1 MPAARVL
8 KKMSNGPIQEASV
21 ALPTNFRPPQLAVIV
36 PSYNERGNIELLY
49 EKVALA
55 LGDTAWEMIVV
66 DDNSPDGTAD
76 VVNELSRVYANIRCV
91 RRFGRRGLASACIE
105 GMAVT
110 AAPYV
115 AVIDADH
122 QHDETIL
129 PQMLAEALSGADLVV
144 GSRFAEGG
152 SAGDG
157 LSEARLSGSNLANRL
172 AGMIAGQ
179 AVSDPMSGFFLIR
192 REAALE
198 AAPKLA
204 SDGFKIL
211 IDLIVTSARM
221 GKPLKIAE
229 VPYTFRPRHAGESKM
244 NPLIVI
250 QYLGLWVSKMTGGA
264 LPPSFLLFGLVGGT
278 GVVVHLATLW
288 FFTSVLIQGEVVS
301 QTTEFLI
308 SQIAATMI
316 AMAWNFVLN
325 NNLTYADRKL
335 KGRRLITGFLSFCA
349 ICALGGI
356 ANISVANAIYQW
368 DHQTFVAGLSGAIMS
383 SVFNYAVTR
392 AFTWK

>member
-1 MPAARVL
+1 
-8 KKMSNGPIQEASV
+8 MSIGSTT
-21 ALPTNFRPPQLAVIV
+21 LPLVEQNVTFHPPQLAVIV
-36 PSYNERGNIELLY
+36 PSYNERENIELLY
-49 EKVALA
+49 EKVAIA
-55 LGDTAWEMIVV
+55 LGDVAWEMIVV
-66 DDNSPDGTAD
+66 DDNSPDGTAE
-76 VVNELSRVYANIRCV
+76 VVNELSRVYANVRCL
-91 RRFGRRGLASACIE
+91 RRFGRRGLASACVE

-110 AAPYV
+110 SAPYV
-115 AVIDADH
+115 AVIDADL
-122 QHDETIL
+122 QHDEAIL
-129 PQMLAEALSGADLVV
+129 PEMLRKALDGADLVV

-157 LSEARLSGSNLANRL
+157 LSSTRLSGSNLANKL

-192 REAALE
+192 REAALK

-221 GKPLKIAE
+221 GAPLKVAE

-244 NPLIVI
+244 SPLVVI
-250 QYLGLWVSKMTGGA
+250 QYLGLWFSKLTNGA

-278 GVVVHLATLW
+278 GVVVHLATLAA
-288 FFTSVLIQGEVVS
+288 FTAVGQGFVV
-301 QTTEFLI
+301 
-308 SQIAATMI
+308 SQIAATLI

-335 KGRRLITGFLSFCA
+335 RGTRLITGFLSFCA

-368 DHQTFVAGLSGAIMS
+368 DHQTFIAGLSGAVMS

>member
-1 MPAARVL
+1 MSVGPA
-8 KKMSNGPIQEASV
+8 IDT
-21 ALPTNFRPPQLAVIV
+21 PTVQTTTFSPAQLAVIV

-49 EKVALA
+49 EKLAIA

-76 VVNELSRVYANIRCV
+76 VVNELSRVYANVRCL

-110 AAPYV
+110 SAPYV
-115 AVIDADH
+115 AVIDADL
-122 QHDETIL
+122 QHDEAIL
-129 PQMLAEALSGADLVV
+129 PKMLEEALNGADLVI
-144 GSRFAEGG
+144 GSRFIGGG

-157 LSEARLSGSNLANRL
+157 LSKTRLSGSQLATKL
-172 AGMIAGQ
+172 AVMIAGQ
-179 AVSDPMSGFFLIR
+179 DVSDPMSGFFLMR
-192 REAALE
+192 RDAALK

-221 GKPLKIAE
+221 GSPLRIAE
-229 VPYTFRPRHAGESKM
+229 VPYVFRPRHAGESKM

-250 QYLGLWVSKMTGGA
+250 QYLGLWFSKLTGGV

-278 GVVVHLATLW
+278 GVVVHLASLW
-288 FFTSVLIQGEVVS
+288 LFTSAIGANFVV
-301 QTTEFLI
+301 
-308 SQIAATMI
+308 SQIAATLI
-316 AMAWNFVLN
+316 AMTWNFFLN

-335 KGRRLITGFLSFCA
+335 HGMKLITGLIGFCG

-356 ANISVANAIYQW
+356 ANISVANAIYQAN
-368 DHQTFVAGLSGAIMS
+368 HQTFIAGLSGAIMS

>member
-1 MPAARVL
+1 LRFCAIRSGPSDKSPFVSAVSV
-8 KKMSNGPIQEASV
+8 SNVSSTGHV
-21 ALPTNFRPPQLAVIV
+21 PPHLAVIV
-36 PSYNERGNIELLY
+36 PSYNERDNIELLY

-55 LGDTAWEMIVV
+55 LGSTPWEMIVV
-66 DDNSPDGTAD
+66 DDNSPDCTAE
-76 VVNELSRVYANIRCV
+76 VVHELSLVYANIRCL
-91 RRFGRRGLASACIE
+91 RRFGRRGLASACVE

-115 AVIDADH
+115 AVIDADL
-122 QHDETIL
+122 QHDEAIL
-129 PQMLAEALSGADLVV
+129 PEMLRKAMDGLDLVV
-144 GSRFAEGG
+144 GSRFIEGG

-157 LSEARLSGSNLANRL
+157 LSDTRLSGSQFATKM

-192 REAALE
+192 REAALA

-211 IDLIVTSARM
+211 IDLIVTSQRM
-221 GKPLKIAE
+221 GKPLSIAE
-229 VPYTFRPRHAGESKM
+229 VPYIFRPRHAGTSKM

-250 QYLGLWVSKMTGGA
+250 QYLGLWVSKLTNGV

-278 GVVVHLATLW
+278 GVVVHLAVLALFSSTLG
-288 FFTSVLIQGEVVS
+288 QGFLLS
-301 QTTEFLI
+301 QV
-308 SQIAATMI
+308 AATLI
-316 AMAWNFVLN
+316 AMTWNFVLN

-335 KGRRLITGFLSFCA
+335 RGFGLVKGLLSFFA

-356 ANISVANAIYQW
+356 ANISVANAIYQF
-368 DHQTFVAGLSGAIMS
+368 DHHTLIAGLSGAIMS

>member
-1 MPAARVL
+1 
-8 KKMSNGPIQEASV
+8 MSNGPIQEASV

>member
-1 MPAARVL
+1 
-8 KKMSNGPIQEASV
+8 MSNGPIQEASV
-21 ALPTNFRPPQLAVIV
+21 ARHTNFRPPQLAVIV

-55 LGDTAWEMIVV
+55 LGDTPWEMIVV

-129 PQMLAEALSGADLVV
+129 PKMLAEALNGADLVV

-157 LSEARLSGSNLANRL
+157 LSATRLSGSNLANRL

-179 AVSDPMSGFFLIR
+179 AVSDPMSGFFLMR

-250 QYLGLWVSKMTGGA
+250 QYLGLWVSKMTAGA

-278 GVVVHLATLW
+278 GVVVHLAALAL
-288 FFTSVLIQGEVVS
+288 FTSIFGQGFVV
-301 QTTEFLI
+301 
-308 SQIAATMI
+308 SQIAATLI

-335 KGRRLITGFLSFCA
+335 KGTRLVTGFLSFCA

>member
-1 MPAARVL
+1 
-8 KKMSNGPIQEASV
+8 MSNAPLQDVYLETSSA
-21 ALPTNFRPPQLAVIV
+21 FRPPQLAVIV
-36 PSYNERGNIELLY
+36 PSYNERDNVELLY
-49 EKVALA
+49 EKVAVA
-55 LGDTAWEMIVV
+55 LGDTPWEMIVV
-66 DDNSPDGTAD
+66 DDDSPDGTAD
-76 VVNELSRVYANIRCV
+76 VVNELSRVYPNIRCL
-91 RRFGRRGLASACIE
+91 RRFGRRGLASACVE

-110 AAPYV
+110 GAPYV
-115 AVIDADH
+115 AVIDADL
-122 QHDETIL
+122 QHDEAIL
-129 PQMLAEALSGADLVV
+129 PDMLSRAVAGADLVV
-144 GSRFAEGG
+144 GSRFLEGG

-157 LSEARLSGSNLANRL
+157 LSKTRLSGSNLANRL

-192 REAALE
+192 RDVALK
-198 AAPKLA
+198 AAPRLA

-221 GKPLKIAE
+221 GSPLKIAE

-278 GVVVHLATLW
+278 GVVVHLASLW
-288 FFTSVLIQGEVVS
+288 LFTAVLAQSFVV
-301 QTTEFLI
+301 
-308 SQIAATMI
+308 SQIAATLI
-316 AMAWNFVLN
+316 AMTWNFVLN

-335 KGRRLITGFLSFCA
+335 KGTRMVTGMLSFFA

-368 DHQTFVAGLSGAIMS
+368 DHQTFVAGLAGAIMS

>member
-1 MPAARVL
+1 MTVGPA
-8 KKMSNGPIQEASV
+8 IDT
-21 ALPTNFRPPQLAVIV
+21 PTVQTTSFSPAQLAVIV

-49 EKVALA
+49 EKLAIA

-76 VVNELSRVYANIRCV
+76 VVNELSRVYANVRCL

-110 AAPYV
+110 SAPYV
-115 AVIDADH
+115 AVIDADL
-122 QHDETIL
+122 QHDEAIL
-129 PQMLAEALSGADLVV
+129 PKMLEEALNGADLVI
-144 GSRFAEGG
+144 GSRFIGGG

-157 LSEARLSGSNLANRL
+157 LSKTRLSGSQLATKL
-172 AGMIAGQ
+172 AVMIAGQ
-179 AVSDPMSGFFLIR
+179 DVSDPMSGFFLMR
-192 REAALE
+192 RDAALK

-221 GKPLKIAE
+221 GSPLKIAE
-229 VPYTFRPRHAGESKM
+229 VPYVFRPRHAGESKM

-250 QYLGLWVSKMTGGA
+250 QYLGLWFSKLTGGV

-278 GVVVHLATLW
+278 GVVVHLASLW
-288 FFTSVLIQGEVVS
+288 LFSSGIGANFVV
-301 QTTEFLI
+301 
-308 SQIAATMI
+308 SQIAATLI
-316 AMAWNFVLN
+316 AMTWNFFLN

-335 KGRRLITGFLSFCA
+335 HGMKLVTGLIGFCG

-356 ANISVANAIYQW
+356 ANISVANAIYQAN
-368 DHQTFVAGLSGAIMS
+368 HQTFIAGLSGAIMS

>member
-1 MPAARVL
+1 
-8 KKMSNGPIQEASV
+8 MSNGPIQEASV
-21 ALPTNFRPPQLAVIV
+21 ALHTNFRPPQLAVIV

-55 LGDTAWEMIVV
+55 LGDTPWEMIVV

-91 RRFGRRGLASACIE
+91 RRFGRRGLASACVE

-129 PQMLAEALSGADLVV
+129 PKMLAEALNGADLVV
-144 GSRFAEGG
+144 GSRFAAGG
-152 SAGDG
+152 SAGEG
-157 LSEARLSGSNLANRL
+157 LSATRLSGSNLANRL

-179 AVSDPMSGFFLIR
+179 AVSDPMSGFFLMR

-250 QYLGLWVSKMTGGA
+250 QYLGLWVSKMTAGA

-278 GVVVHLATLW
+278 GVVVHLATLAL
-288 FFTSVLIQGEVVS
+288 FTSIFGQGFVV
-301 QTTEFLI
+301 
-308 SQIAATMI
+308 SQIAATLI
-316 AMAWNFVLN
+316 AMGWNFVLN

-335 KGRRLITGFLSFCA
+335 KGTRLVTGFLSFCA

>member
-1 MPAARVL
+1 MSVGPAIETSAV
-8 KKMSNGPIQEASV
+8 QTASFSP
-21 ALPTNFRPPQLAVIV
+21 AQLAVIV

-49 EKVALA
+49 EKLAMA

-76 VVNELSRVYANIRCV
+76 VVNELSRVYANVRCL

-110 AAPYV
+110 SAPYV
-115 AVIDADH
+115 AVIDADL
-122 QHDETIL
+122 QHDEAIL
-129 PQMLAEALSGADLVV
+129 PKMLEEALNGADLVI
-144 GSRFAEGG
+144 GSRFIGGG

-157 LSEARLSGSNLANRL
+157 LSKTRLSGSQLATKL
-172 AGMIAGQ
+172 AVMIAGQ
-179 AVSDPMSGFFLIR
+179 DVSDPMSGFFLMR
-192 REAALE
+192 RDAALK

-221 GKPLKIAE
+221 GSPLKIAE
-229 VPYTFRPRHAGESKM
+229 VPYVFRPRHAGESKM

-250 QYLGLWVSKMTGGA
+250 QYLGLWFSKLTGGV

-278 GVVVHLATLW
+278 GVVVHLASLW
-288 FFTSVLIQGEVVS
+288 LFTSAIGANFVV
-301 QTTEFLI
+301 
-308 SQIAATMI
+308 SQIAATLI
-316 AMAWNFVLN
+316 AMTWNFFLN

-335 KGRRLITGFLSFCA
+335 HGFKLITGLIGFCG

-356 ANISVANAIYQW
+356 ANISVANAIYQAN
-368 DHQTFVAGLSGAIMS
+368 HQTFIAGLSGAIMS

>member
-1 MPAARVL
+1 
-8 KKMSNGPIQEASV
+8 MSNGPIQEARV
-21 ALPTNFRPPQLAVIV
+21 ALHTNFRPAQLAVIV

-55 LGDTAWEMIVV
+55 LGDTPWEMIVV

-91 RRFGRRGLASACIE
+91 RRFGRRGLASACVE

-129 PQMLAEALSGADLVV
+129 PKMLAEALNGADLVV

-152 SAGDG
+152 SAGEG

-308 SQIAATMI
+308 SQIAATLI
-316 AMAWNFVLN
+316 AMTWNFVLN

-335 KGRRLITGFLSFCA
+335 RGTRLITGFLSFCA

>member
-1 MPAARVL
+1 MVENTHSVSEALAAPEVL
-8 KKMSNGPIQEASV
+8 
-21 ALPTNFRPPQLAVIV
+21 FHPPQLAVIV
-36 PSYNERGNIELLY
+36 PSYNERDNIELLY
-49 EKVALA
+49 EKVAVA
-55 LGDTAWEMIVV
+55 LGDTVWEMIVV
-66 DDNSPDGTAD
+66 DDNSPDGTAE
-76 VVNELSRVYANIRCV
+76 VVHELSRVYANIRCLQ
-91 RRFGRRGLASACIE
+91 RFGRRGLASACVE

-110 AAPYV
+110 SAPYV
-115 AVIDADH
+115 AVIDADL
-122 QHDETIL
+122 QHDEAIL
-129 PQMLAEALSGADLVV
+129 PVMLRKALDGADLVV
-144 GSRFAEGG
+144 GSRFIEGG
-152 SAGDG
+152 SAGQG
-157 LSEARLSGSNLANRL
+157 LSETRLSGSQFATKM

-192 REAALE
+192 RDAALA

-211 IDLIVTSARM
+211 IDLIVTSQRM
-221 GKPLKIAE
+221 GKPLTIAE
-229 VPYTFRPRHAGESKM
+229 VPYTFRPRHAGTSKM

-250 QYLGLWVSKMTGGA
+250 QYLGLWVSKLTNGV

-278 GVVVHLATLW
+278 GVVVHLATLAL
-288 FFTSVLIQGEVVS
+288 FTSVFGQG
-301 QTTEFLI
+301 FIL
-308 SQIAATMI
+308 SQIAATLI

-335 KGRRLITGFLSFCA
+335 RGIRLITGFLSFCA

-356 ANISVANAIYQW
+356 ANISVANAIYQF
-368 DHQTFVAGLSGAIMS
+368 DHHTLVAGLSGAIMS

>member
-1 MPAARVL
+1 MSVGPA
-8 KKMSNGPIQEASV
+8 IDT
-21 ALPTNFRPPQLAVIV
+21 PTVQTTTFSPAQLAVIV

-49 EKVALA
+49 EKLAIA

-76 VVNELSRVYANIRCV
+76 VVNELSRVYANVRCL

-110 AAPYV
+110 SAPYV
-115 AVIDADH
+115 AVIDADL
-122 QHDETIL
+122 QHDEAIL
-129 PQMLAEALSGADLVV
+129 PKMLEEALNGADLVI
-144 GSRFAEGG
+144 GSRFVGGG

-157 LSEARLSGSNLANRL
+157 LSKTRLSGSQLATKL
-172 AGMIAGQ
+172 AVMIAGQ
-179 AVSDPMSGFFLIR
+179 DVSDPMSGFFLMR
-192 REAALE
+192 RDAALK

-221 GKPLKIAE
+221 GNPLKIAE
-229 VPYTFRPRHAGESKM
+229 VPYVFRPRHAGESKM

-250 QYLGLWVSKMTGGA
+250 QYLGLWFSKLTGGV

-278 GVVVHLATLW
+278 GVVVHLASLW
-288 FFTSVLIQGEVVS
+288 LFTSAIGANFVV
-301 QTTEFLI
+301 
-308 SQIAATMI
+308 SQIAATLI
-316 AMAWNFVLN
+316 AMTWNFFLN

-335 KGRRLITGFLSFCA
+335 HGMKLITGLIGFCG

-356 ANISVANAIYQW
+356 ANISVANAIYQAN
-368 DHQTFVAGLSGAIMS
+368 HQTFIAGLSGAIMS

>member
-1 MPAARVL
+1 MSVGPA
-8 KKMSNGPIQEASV
+8 IDT
-21 ALPTNFRPPQLAVIV
+21 PTVQTTSFSPAQLAVIV

-49 EKVALA
+49 EKLAIA

-76 VVNELSRVYANIRCV
+76 VVNELSRVYANVRCL

-110 AAPYV
+110 SAPYV
-115 AVIDADH
+115 AVIDADL
-122 QHDETIL
+122 QHDEAIL
-129 PQMLAEALSGADLVV
+129 PKMLEEALNGADLVI
-144 GSRFAEGG
+144 GSRFIGGG
-152 SAGDG
+152 SVGDG
-157 LSEARLSGSNLANRL
+157 LSKTRLSGSQLATKL
-172 AGMIAGQ
+172 AVMIAGQ
-179 AVSDPMSGFFLIR
+179 DGSDPMSGFFLMR
-192 REAALE
+192 RDAALK

-221 GKPLKIAE
+221 GNPLKIAE
-229 VPYTFRPRHAGESKM
+229 VPYVFRPRHAGESKM

-250 QYLGLWVSKMTGGA
+250 QYLGLWFSKLTGGV

-278 GVVVHLATLW
+278 GVVVHLASLW
-288 FFTSVLIQGEVVS
+288 LFTSAIGANFVV
-301 QTTEFLI
+301 
-308 SQIAATMI
+308 SQIAATLI
-316 AMAWNFVLN
+316 AMTWNFFLN

-335 KGRRLITGFLSFCA
+335 HGMKLITGLIGFCG

-356 ANISVANAIYQW
+356 ANISVANAIYQAN
-368 DHQTFVAGLSGAIMS
+368 HQTFIAGLSGAIMS

>member
-1 MPAARVL
+1 
-8 KKMSNGPIQEASV
+8 MSITPTTGVVVEQESS
-21 ALPTNFRPPQLAVIV
+21 FRPPQLAVIV
-36 PSYNERGNIELLY
+36 PSYNERDNIELLY

-55 LGDTAWEMIVV
+55 LGPTPWEMIVV

-76 VVNELSRVYANIRCV
+76 LVNELSRVYANIRCL
-91 RRFGRRGLASACIE
+91 RRFGRRGLASACVE

-115 AVIDADH
+115 AVIDGDL

-129 PQMLAEALSGADLVV
+129 PVMLEKAIAGADLVV
-144 GSRFAEGG
+144 GSRFADGG

-157 LSEARLSGSNLANRL
+157 LSQTRLSGSNFANRL

-179 AVSDPMSGFFLIR
+179 AVSDPMSGFFLMR
-192 REAALE
+192 REAALR

-221 GKPLKIAE
+221 GAPLRIAE
-229 VPYTFRPRHAGESKM
+229 VGYTFRQRHAGESKM
-244 NPLIVI
+244 SPLVVI
-250 QYLGLWVSKMTGGA
+250 QYLGLWFSKMTGGA

-278 GVVVHLATLW
+278 GVVVHLLALGA
-288 FFTSVLIQGEVVS
+288 FTAMGQGFV
-301 QTTEFLI
+301 F
-308 SQIAATMI
+308 SQIAATLI
-316 AMAWNFVLN
+316 AMAWNFILN

-335 KGRRLITGFLSFCA
+335 RGRRLITGFLSFCA

-368 DHQTFVAGLSGAIMS
+368 DHQTFVAGLSGAVMS

>member
-1 MPAARVL
+1 MDCRAMGSPQ
-8 KKMSNGPIQEASV
+8 MSTGPTTTPVVVSN
-21 ALPTNFRPPQLAVIV
+21 TSFRPPQLAVIV

-49 EKVALA
+49 EKVAIA

-76 VVNELSRVYANIRCV
+76 LVNELSRIYANIRCL
-91 RRFGRRGLASACIE
+91 RRFGRRGLASACVE

-115 AVIDADH
+115 AVIDADL
-122 QHDETIL
+122 QHDEAIL
-129 PQMLAEALSGADLVV
+129 PRMLEKALAGADLVV

-152 SAGDG
+152 SAGEG
-157 LSEARLSGSNLANRL
+157 LSQKRLSGSNLANRL

-179 AVSDPMSGFFLIR
+179 AVSDPMSGFFLVR
-192 REAALE
+192 RAAALE

-221 GKPLKIAE
+221 GAPLKIHE
-229 VPYTFRPRHAGESKM
+229 VGYTFRPRHAGESKM

-250 QYLGLWVSKMTGGA
+250 QYLGLWFSKLTGGV

-278 GVVVHLATLW
+278 GVVVHLAALW
-288 FFTSVLIQGEVVS
+288 GFTALGLTFIVS
-301 QTTEFLI
+301 QI
-308 SQIAATMI
+308 GATLI
-316 AMAWNFVLN
+316 AMTWNFLLN

-335 KGRRLITGFLSFCA
+335 RGTRLITGFLSFCG

-368 DHQTFVAGLSGAIMS
+368 DHQ
-383 SVFNYAVTR
+383 
-392 AFTWK
+392 

>member
-1 MPAARVL
+1 MSVGPA
-8 KKMSNGPIQEASV
+8 IDT
-21 ALPTNFRPPQLAVIV
+21 PTVQTTTFSPAQLAVIV

-49 EKVALA
+49 EKLAIA

-76 VVNELSRVYANIRCV
+76 VVNELSRVYANVRCL

-110 AAPYV
+110 SAPYV
-115 AVIDADH
+115 AVIDADL
-122 QHDETIL
+122 QHDEAIL
-129 PQMLAEALSGADLVV
+129 PKMLEEALNGADLVI
-144 GSRFAEGG
+144 GSRFIGGG

-157 LSEARLSGSNLANRL
+157 LSKTRLSGSQLATKL
-172 AGMIAGQ
+172 AVMIAGQ
-179 AVSDPMSGFFLIR
+179 DVSDPMSGFFLMR
-192 REAALE
+192 RDAALK

-221 GKPLKIAE
+221 GSPLKIAE
-229 VPYTFRPRHAGESKM
+229 VPYVFRPRHAGESKM

-250 QYLGLWVSKMTGGA
+250 QYLGLWFSKLTGGV

-278 GVVVHLATLW
+278 GVVVHLASLW
-288 FFTSVLIQGEVVS
+288 LFTSAIGANFVV
-301 QTTEFLI
+301 
-308 SQIAATMI
+308 SQIAATLI
-316 AMAWNFVLN
+316 AMTWNFFLN

-335 KGRRLITGFLSFCA
+335 HGMKLITGLIGFCG

-356 ANISVANAIYQW
+356 ANISVANAIYQAN
-368 DHQTFVAGLSGAIMS
+368 HQTFIAGLSGAIMS

>member
-1 MPAARVL
+1 MSVGPAIETSAAQI
-8 KKMSNGPIQEASV
+8 SSFSPA
-21 ALPTNFRPPQLAVIV
+21 QLAVIV

-49 EKVALA
+49 EKLAIA

-76 VVNELSRVYANIRCV
+76 VVNELSRVYANVRCL

-110 AAPYV
+110 SAPYV
-115 AVIDADH
+115 AVIDADL
-122 QHDETIL
+122 QHDEAIL
-129 PQMLAEALSGADLVV
+129 PKMLEEALNGADLVI
-144 GSRFAEGG
+144 GSRFIGGG

-157 LSEARLSGSNLANRL
+157 LSKTRLSGSQLATKL
-172 AGMIAGQ
+172 AVMIAGQ
-179 AVSDPMSGFFLIR
+179 DVSDPMSGFFLMR
-192 REAALE
+192 RDAALK

-221 GKPLKIAE
+221 GSPLKIAE
-229 VPYTFRPRHAGESKM
+229 VPYVFRPRHAGESKM

-250 QYLGLWVSKMTGGA
+250 QYLGLWFSKLTGGV

-278 GVVVHLATLW
+278 GVVVHLASLW
-288 FFTSVLIQGEVVS
+288 LFTSAIGANFVVS
-301 QTTEFLI
+301 QV
-308 SQIAATMI
+308 AATLI
-316 AMAWNFVLN
+316 AMTWNFFLN

-335 KGRRLITGFLSFCA
+335 HGFKLITGLIGFCG

-356 ANISVANAIYQW
+356 ANISVANAIYQAN
-368 DHQTFVAGLSGAIMS
+368 HQTFIAGLSGAIMS

>member
-1 MPAARVL
+1 
-8 KKMSNGPIQEASV
+8 MSIGPSTSPLVEQQTSY
-21 ALPTNFRPPQLAVIV
+21 RPPQLAVIV
-36 PSYNERGNIELLY
+36 PSYNERDNIELLY
-49 EKVALA
+49 EKVAIA
-55 LGDTAWEMIVV
+55 LGDTPWEMIVV

-76 VVNELSRVYANIRCV
+76 VVNDLSRVYANVRCV
-91 RRFGRRGLASACIE
+91 RRFGRRGLASACVE

-110 AAPYV
+110 SAPYV
-115 AVIDADH
+115 AVIDADL
-122 QHDETIL
+122 QHDEAIL
-129 PQMLAEALSGADLVV
+129 PEMLRRALAGADLVV
-144 GSRFAEGG
+144 GSRFADGG
-152 SAGDG
+152 SAGEG
-157 LSEARLSGSNLANRL
+157 LSSARLSGSNFANKL

-179 AVSDPMSGFFLIR
+179 AVSDPMSGFFLVR
-192 REAALE
+192 REAALK

-221 GKPLKIAE
+221 GEPLKIAE
-229 VPYTFRPRHAGESKM
+229 VGYTFRPRHAGESKM

-250 QYLGLWVSKMTGGA
+250 QYLGLWFSKLTNGA

-278 GVVVHLATLW
+278 GVVVHLATLAAV
-288 FFTSVLIQGEVVS
+288 TGLLNNATAMSHEAI
-301 QTTEFLI
+301 FLAAQI
-308 SQIAATMI
+308 SATLV
-316 AMAWNFVLN
+316 AMTWNFVLN

-335 KGRRLITGFLSFCA
+335 RGTRLITGFISFCA

-368 DHQTFVAGLSGAIMS
+368 DHQTFIAGLSGAVMS

>member
-1 MPAARVL
+1 
-8 KKMSNGPIQEASV
+8 MSNGPIEEARVELQTS
-21 ALPTNFRPPQLAVIV
+21 FRPPQIAVIV
-36 PSYNERGNIELLY
+36 PSYNERDNIELLY

-55 LGDTAWEMIVV
+55 LGDTPWEMIVV

-129 PQMLAEALSGADLVV
+129 PKMLAEALNGADLVV

-157 LSEARLSGSNLANRL
+157 LSATRLSGSNLANRL

-221 GKPLKIAE
+221 GKPLRIAE

-288 FFTSVLIQGEVVS
+288 FFTTVLIQGEVVS
-301 QTTEFLI
+301 QTTEFLV
-308 SQIAATMI
+308 SQVAATLI

>member
-1 MPAARVL
+1 
-8 KKMSNGPIQEASV
+8 MSIGSTASRLV
-21 ALPTNFRPPQLAVIV
+21 EQQVVFHPPQLAVIV
-36 PSYNERGNIELLY
+36 PSYNERDNIELLY
-49 EKVALA
+49 EKVAIA
-55 LGDTAWEMIVV
+55 LGDTPWEMIVV
-66 DDNSPDGTAD
+66 DDDSPDGTAD
-76 VVNELSRVYANIRCV
+76 VVNELSRVYANVRCL
-91 RRFGRRGLASACIE
+91 RRFGRRGLASACVE

-110 AAPYV
+110 SAPYV
-115 AVIDADH
+115 AVIDADL
-122 QHDETIL
+122 QHDEAIL
-129 PQMLAEALSGADLVV
+129 PEMLRKALDGADLVV
-144 GSRFAEGG
+144 GSRFIGDG
-152 SAGDG
+152 SAGEG
-157 LSEARLSGSNLANRL
+157 LSDVRLSGSQFATKL

-179 AVSDPMSGFFLIR
+179 AVSDPMSGFFLVR
-192 REAALE
+192 REAALK

-221 GKPLKIAE
+221 GAPLKTAE

-250 QYLGLWVSKMTGGA
+250 QYLGLWFSKLTNGT

-278 GVVVHLATLW
+278 GVVVHLATLAA
-288 FFTSVLIQGEVVS
+288 FTSLGQNFVV
-301 QTTEFLI
+301 
-308 SQIAATMI
+308 SQIAATLI
-316 AMAWNFVLN
+316 AMTWNFFLN

-335 KGRRLITGFLSFCA
+335 RGSRLMSGLLSFFA

-356 ANISVANAIYQW
+356 ANISVANTIYSW
-368 DHQTFVAGLSGAIMS
+368 DHQTFIAGLSGAVMS

>member
-1 MPAARVL
+1 MSVGPAIETPAAHVT
-8 KKMSNGPIQEASV
+8 SFSPA
-21 ALPTNFRPPQLAVIV
+21 QLAVIV

-49 EKVALA
+49 EKLAIA
-55 LGDTAWEMIVV
+55 LGDKAWEMIVV

-76 VVNELSRVYANIRCV
+76 VVNELSRVYANVRCL

-110 AAPYV
+110 SAPYV
-115 AVIDADH
+115 AVIDADL

-129 PQMLAEALSGADLVV
+129 PKMLEEALNGADLVI
-144 GSRFAEGG
+144 GSRFIGGG

-157 LSEARLSGSNLANRL
+157 LSKTRLSGSQLATKL
-172 AGMIAGQ
+172 AVMIAGQ
-179 AVSDPMSGFFLIR
+179 DVSDPMSGFFLMR
-192 REAALE
+192 RDAALK

-221 GKPLKIAE
+221 GNPLKIAE
-229 VPYTFRPRHAGESKM
+229 VPYVFRPRHAGESKM

-250 QYLGLWVSKMTGGA
+250 QYLGLWFSKLTGGV

-278 GVVVHLATLW
+278 GVVVHLASLW
-288 FFTSVLIQGEVVS
+288 LFTSVVGANFVVS
-301 QTTEFLI
+301 QV
-308 SQIAATMI
+308 AATLI
-316 AMAWNFVLN
+316 AMTWNFFLN

-335 KGRRLITGFLSFCA
+335 HGFKLITGLIGFCG

-356 ANISVANAIYQW
+356 ANISVANAIYQAN
-368 DHQTFVAGLSGAIMS
+368 HQTFIAGLSGAIMS

>member
-1 MPAARVL
+1 
-8 KKMSNGPIQEASV
+8 MSNGPIQEASV
-21 ALPTNFRPPQLAVIV
+21 ALHTNFRPPQLAVIV

-55 LGDTAWEMIVV
+55 LGDTPWEMIVV

-91 RRFGRRGLASACIE
+91 RRFGRRGLASACVE

-129 PQMLAEALSGADLVV
+129 PKMLAEAQNGADLVV

-157 LSEARLSGSNLANRL
+157 LSATRLSGSNLANRL

-179 AVSDPMSGFFLIR
+179 AVSDPMSGFFLMR

-250 QYLGLWVSKMTGGA
+250 QYLGLWVSKMTAGA

-278 GVVVHLATLW
+278 GVVVHLAALAL
-288 FFTSVLIQGEVVS
+288 FTSIFGQGFVV
-301 QTTEFLI
+301 
-308 SQIAATMI
+308 SQIAATLI

-335 KGRRLITGFLSFCA
+335 KGTRLITGFLSFCA

>member
-1 MPAARVL
+1 
-8 KKMSNGPIQEASV
+8 MSIGSTASRLV
-21 ALPTNFRPPQLAVIV
+21 EQQVVFHPPQLAVIV
-36 PSYNERGNIELLY
+36 PSYNERDNIELLY
-49 EKVALA
+49 EKVAIA
-55 LGDTAWEMIVV
+55 LGDTPWEMIVV
-66 DDNSPDGTAD
+66 DDDSPDGTAD
-76 VVNELSRVYANIRCV
+76 VVNELSRVYANVRCL
-91 RRFGRRGLASACIE
+91 RRFGRRGLASACVE

-110 AAPYV
+110 SAPYV
-115 AVIDADH
+115 AVIDADL
-122 QHDETIL
+122 QHDEAIL
-129 PQMLAEALSGADLVV
+129 PEMLRKALDGADLVV
-144 GSRFAEGG
+144 GSRFIGDG
-152 SAGDG
+152 SAGEG
-157 LSEARLSGSNLANRL
+157 LSDVRLSGSQFATKL

-179 AVSDPMSGFFLIR
+179 AVSDPMSGFFLVR
-192 REAALE
+192 REAALK

-221 GKPLKIAE
+221 GAPLKTAE

-250 QYLGLWVSKMTGGA
+250 QYLGLWFSKLTNGT

-278 GVVVHLATLW
+278 GVVVHLATLAA
-288 FFTSVLIQGEVVS
+288 FTSLGQNFMV
-301 QTTEFLI
+301 
-308 SQIAATMI
+308 SQIAATLI
-316 AMAWNFVLN
+316 AMTWNFFLN

-335 KGRRLITGFLSFCA
+335 RGSRLVSGLLSFFA

-356 ANISVANAIYQW
+356 ANISVANAIYSW
-368 DHQTFVAGLSGAIMS
+368 DHQTFIAGLSGAVMS

>member
-1 MPAARVL
+1 
-8 KKMSNGPIQEASV
+8 MSNGPIQEASV
-21 ALPTNFRPPQLAVIV
+21 ALHTNFRPPQLAVIV

-55 LGDTAWEMIVV
+55 LGDTPWEMIVV

-91 RRFGRRGLASACIE
+91 RRFGRRGLASACVE

-129 PQMLAEALSGADLVV
+129 PKMLAEAQNGADLVV

-157 LSEARLSGSNLANRL
+157 LSATRLSGSNLANRL

-179 AVSDPMSGFFLIR
+179 AVSDPMSGFFLMR

-250 QYLGLWVSKMTGGA
+250 QYLGLWVSKMTAGA

-278 GVVVHLATLW
+278 GVVVHLAALAL
-288 FFTSVLIQGEVVS
+288 FTSIFGQDFVV
-301 QTTEFLI
+301 
-308 SQIAATMI
+308 SQIAATLI

-335 KGRRLITGFLSFCA
+335 KGTRLITGFLSFCA

>member
-1 MPAARVL
+1 MSVGPAIETPAAHVT
-8 KKMSNGPIQEASV
+8 SFNPA
-21 ALPTNFRPPQLAVIV
+21 QLAVIV

-49 EKVALA
+49 EKLAIA
-55 LGDTAWEMIVV
+55 LGDKAWEMIVV

-76 VVNELSRVYANIRCV
+76 VVNELSRVYANVRCL

-110 AAPYV
+110 SAPYV
-115 AVIDADH
+115 AVIDADL

-129 PQMLAEALSGADLVV
+129 PKMLEEALNGADLVI
-144 GSRFAEGG
+144 GSRFIGGG

-157 LSEARLSGSNLANRL
+157 LSKTRLSGSQLATKL
-172 AGMIAGQ
+172 AVMIAGQ
-179 AVSDPMSGFFLIR
+179 DVSDPMSGFFLMR
-192 REAALE
+192 RDAALK

-221 GKPLKIAE
+221 GNPLKIAE
-229 VPYTFRPRHAGESKM
+229 VPYVFRPRHAGESKM

-250 QYLGLWVSKMTGGA
+250 QYLGLWFSKLTGGV

-278 GVVVHLATLW
+278 GVVVHLASLW
-288 FFTSVLIQGEVVS
+288 LFTSVVGANFVVS
-301 QTTEFLI
+301 QV
-308 SQIAATMI
+308 AATLI
-316 AMAWNFVLN
+316 AMTWNFFLN

-335 KGRRLITGFLSFCA
+335 HGFKLITGLIGFCG

-356 ANISVANAIYQW
+356 ANISVANAIYQAN
-368 DHQTFVAGLSGAIMS
+368 HQTFIAGLSGAIMS

>member
-1 MPAARVL
+1 
-8 KKMSNGPIQEASV
+8 MSNGPIEEARVELQTS
-21 ALPTNFRPPQLAVIV
+21 FRPPQLAVIV
-36 PSYNERGNIELLY
+36 PSYNERDNIELLY

-55 LGDTAWEMIVV
+55 LGDTPWEMIVV

-129 PQMLAEALSGADLVV
+129 PKMLAEALNGADLVV

-157 LSEARLSGSNLANRL
+157 LSATRLSGSNLANRL

-221 GKPLKIAE
+221 GKPLRIAE

-288 FFTSVLIQGEVVS
+288 FFTTVLIQGEVVS
-301 QTTEFLI
+301 QTTEFLV
-308 SQIAATMI
+308 SQIAATLI

>member
-1 MPAARVL
+1 MTIEQSTNAL
-8 KKMSNGPIQEASV
+8 ASQAPV
-21 ALPTNFRPPQLAVIV
+21 QQQILFYPPQLAVIV
-36 PSYNERGNIELLY
+36 PSYNERDNIELLY
-49 EKVALA
+49 EKIAIA
-55 LGDTAWEMIVV
+55 MGNTHWEMIVV

-76 VVNELSRVYANIRCV
+76 VVNELSRIYSNVRCL
-91 RRFGRRGLASACIE
+91 RRFGRRGLASACVE

-110 AAPYV
+110 SAPYV

-122 QHDETIL
+122 QHDEAIL
-129 PQMLAEALSGADLVV
+129 PEMLRKAMAGADLVV
-144 GSRFAEGG
+144 GSRFIEGG
-152 SAGDG
+152 SAGEG
-157 LSEARLSGSNLANRL
+157 LSETRLSGSHFATKM

-179 AVSDPMSGFFLIR
+179 AVSDPMSGFFLMR
-192 REAALE
+192 REAALR
-198 AAPKLA
+198 AAPNLA

-211 IDLIVTSARM
+211 IDLIVTSQRM
-221 GKPLKIAE
+221 GQPLTVAE

-250 QYLGLWVSKMTGGA
+250 QYLGLWVSKLTNGV

-278 GVVVHLATLW
+278 GVVVHLLTLAASTSLLSRSTAMSAESVFLASQITATL
-288 FFTSVLIQGEVVS
+288 
-301 QTTEFLI
+301 
-308 SQIAATMI
+308 I
-316 AMAWNFVLN
+316 AMTWNFVLN

-335 KGRRLITGFLSFCA
+335 RGKKLIKGLLSFFA

-356 ANISVANAIYQW
+356 ANISVANAIYAF
-368 DHQTFVAGLSGAIMS
+368 DHHTLVAGLAGAIMS

>member
-1 MPAARVL
+1 MTVGPA
-8 KKMSNGPIQEASV
+8 IDT
-21 ALPTNFRPPQLAVIV
+21 PTVQTTSFSPAQLAVIV

-49 EKVALA
+49 EKLAIA

-76 VVNELSRVYANIRCV
+76 VVNELSRVYANVRCL

-110 AAPYV
+110 SAPYV
-115 AVIDADH
+115 AVIDADL
-122 QHDETIL
+122 QHDEAIL
-129 PQMLAEALSGADLVV
+129 PKMLEEALNGADLVI
-144 GSRFAEGG
+144 GSRFIGGG

-157 LSEARLSGSNLANRL
+157 LSKTRLSGSQLATKL
-172 AGMIAGQ
+172 AVMIAGQ
-179 AVSDPMSGFFLIR
+179 DVSDPMSGFFLMR
-192 REAALE
+192 RDAALK

-221 GKPLKIAE
+221 GSPLKIAE
-229 VPYTFRPRHAGESKM
+229 VPYVFRPRHAGESKM

-250 QYLGLWVSKMTGGA
+250 QYLGLWFSKLTGGV

-278 GVVVHLATLW
+278 GVVVHLASLW
-288 FFTSVLIQGEVVS
+288 LFTSGIGANFVV
-301 QTTEFLI
+301 
-308 SQIAATMI
+308 SQIAATLI
-316 AMAWNFVLN
+316 AMTWNFFLN

-335 KGRRLITGFLSFCA
+335 HGMKLVTGLIGFCG

-356 ANISVANAIYQW
+356 ANISVANAIYQAN
-368 DHQTFVAGLSGAIMS
+368 HQTFIAGLSGAIMS

>member
-1 MPAARVL
+1 MSTGPVTTLAAEQH
-8 KKMSNGPIQEASV
+8 S
-21 ALPTNFRPPQLAVIV
+21 NFRPPQLAVIV
-36 PSYNERGNIELLY
+36 PSYNERDNIELLY

-55 LGDTAWEMIVV
+55 LGGTPWEMIVV
-66 DDNSPDGTAD
+66 DDDSPDGTAD
-76 VVNELSRVYANIRCV
+76 LVNELSRVYANIRCL
-91 RRFGRRGLASACIE
+91 RRFGRRGLASACVE

-110 AAPYV
+110 SAPYV
-115 AVIDADH
+115 AVIDGDL
-122 QHDETIL
+122 QHDEAIL
-129 PQMLAEALSGADLVV
+129 PTMLEKALAGADLVV
-144 GSRFAEGG
+144 GSRFTDGG
-152 SAGDG
+152 SAGEG
-157 LSEARLSGSNLANRL
+157 LSQTRLSGSNFANKL

-192 REAALE
+192 RDAALK

-221 GKPLKIAE
+221 GQPLKVAE
-229 VPYTFRPRHAGESKM
+229 VGYTFRPRHAGESKM
-244 NPLIVI
+244 SPLVVI
-250 QYLGLWVSKMTGGA
+250 QYLGLWFSKLTNGA

-278 GVVVHLATLW
+278 GVVVHLVTLAALTALGQGFLVSQITATL
-288 FFTSVLIQGEVVS
+288 L
-301 QTTEFLI
+301 
-308 SQIAATMI
+308 
-316 AMAWNFVLN
+316 AMGWNFVLN

-335 KGRRLITGFLSFCA
+335 RGRRLVTGFISFCA

>member
-1 MPAARVL
+1 ML
-8 KKMSNGPIQEASV
+8 K
-21 ALPTNFRPPQLAVIV
+21 R
-36 PSYNERGNIELLY
+36 
-49 EKVALA
+49 A
-55 LGDTAWEMIVV
+55 LG
-66 DDNSPDGTAD
+66 
-76 VVNELSRVYANIRCV
+76 
-91 RRFGRRGLASACIE
+91 
-105 GMAVT
+105 
-110 AAPYV
+110 
-115 AVIDADH
+115 
-122 QHDETIL
+122 
-129 PQMLAEALSGADLVV
+129 GADLVV
-144 GSRFAEGG
+144 GSRFADGG
-152 SAGDG
+152 SAGEG
-157 LSEARLSGSNLANRL
+157 LSSARLSGSNFANKL

-179 AVSDPMSGFFLIR
+179 AVSDPMSGFFLVR
-192 REAALE
+192 RDAALK

-204 SDGFKIL
+204 SDGFKVL

-221 GKPLKIAE
+221 GVPLRIAE

-250 QYLGLWVSKMTGGA
+250 QYLGLWFSKLTNGA

-278 GVVVHLATLW
+278 GVVVHLATLAA
-288 FFTSVLIQGEVVS
+288 FTALGQGFV
-301 QTTEFLI
+301 F
-308 SQIAATMI
+308 SQIAATLI

-335 KGRRLITGFLSFCA
+335 RGSRLVTGFISFCA

-368 DHQTFVAGLSGAIMS
+368 DHQTFIAGLSGAVMS

>member
-1 MPAARVL
+1 
-8 KKMSNGPIQEASV
+8 MSNGSLQEVRVETSS
-21 ALPTNFRPPQLAVIV
+21 TFRPPQLAVIV
-36 PSYNERGNIELLY
+36 PSYNERDNVELLY
-49 EKVALA
+49 EKVAVA
-55 LGDTAWEMIVV
+55 LGETPWEMIVV
-66 DDNSPDGTAD
+66 DDDSPDGTAD
-76 VVNELSRVYANIRCV
+76 VVNELSRVYANIRCL
-91 RRFGRRGLASACIE
+91 RRFGRRGLASACVE

-115 AVIDADH
+115 AVIDADL
-122 QHDETIL
+122 QHDESIL
-129 PQMLAEALSGADLVV
+129 PLMLAKALAGADLVV

-157 LSEARLSGSNLANRL
+157 LSATRLSGSNFANKL

-192 REAALE
+192 REAALA

-221 GKPLKIAE
+221 GKPLQIAE

-244 NPLIVI
+244 NPLVVI
-250 QYLGLWVSKMTGGA
+250 QYLGLWFSKMTGGA

-278 GVVVHLATLW
+278 GVVVHLLTLG
-288 FFTSVLIQGEVVS
+288 FFTSVLAQGFVV
-301 QTTEFLI
+301 
-308 SQIAATMI
+308 SQIAATLI
-316 AMAWNFVLN
+316 AMAWNFILN

-335 KGRRLITGFLSFCA
+335 KGTKLITGFLSFCA

-368 DHQTFVAGLSGAIMS
+368 DHQTFIAGLSGAIMS

>member
-1 MPAARVL
+1 MSIGSVSEVL
-8 KKMSNGPIQEASV
+8 LDTQ
-21 ALPTNFRPPQLAVIV
+21 TTFHPPQLAVIV
-36 PSYNERGNIELLY
+36 PSYNERDNVELLY

-55 LGDTAWEMIVV
+55 LGDTPWEMIVV
-66 DDNSPDGTAD
+66 DDDSPDGTAE
-76 VVNELSRVYANIRCV
+76 VVNELSRVYANIRCL
-91 RRFGRRGLASACIE
+91 RRFGRRGLASACVE

-110 AAPYV
+110 SAPFV
-115 AVIDADH
+115 AVIDADL
-122 QHDETIL
+122 QHDEAIL
-129 PQMLAEALSGADLVV
+129 PQMLEAAVAGADLVV

-152 SAGDG
+152 SAGSG
-157 LSEARLSGSNLANRL
+157 LSQTRLSGSNLANRL

-192 REAALE
+192 REAALA
-198 AAPKLA
+198 AAPRLA

-221 GKPLKIAE
+221 GRPLRIAE

-278 GVVVHLATLW
+278 GVVVHLAALA
-288 FFTSVLIQGEVVS
+288 FFTSVLSQGFVV
-301 QTTEFLI
+301 
-308 SQIAATMI
+308 SQIAATLI

-335 KGRRLITGFLSFCA
+335 RGAKLITGFLSFCA

-368 DHQTFVAGLSGAIMS
+368 DHQTFVAGLAGAIMS

>member
-1 MPAARVL
+1 
-8 KKMSNGPIQEASV
+8 MSIAPVTDLTSQAPISF
-21 ALPTNFRPPQLAVIV
+21 NPPQLAVIV
-36 PSYNERGNIELLY
+36 PSYNERDNIELLY
-49 EKVALA
+49 EKVAIA
-55 LGDTAWEMIVV
+55 LGDTPWEMIVV
-66 DDNSPDGTAD
+66 DDDSPDGTAD
-76 VVNELSRVYANIRCV
+76 LVNELSRVYANIRCL
-91 RRFGRRGLASACIE
+91 RRFGRRGLASACVE

-110 AAPYV
+110 SAPFV
-115 AVIDADH
+115 AVIDGDL
-122 QHDETIL
+122 QHDEAIL
-129 PQMLAEALSGADLVV
+129 PTMLTKAQAGADLVV
-144 GSRFAEGG
+144 GSRFADGG

-157 LSEARLSGSNLANRL
+157 LSSTRLSGSNLANRL

-179 AVSDPMSGFFLIR
+179 AVSDPMSGFFLMR
-192 REAALE
+192 RDAALK

-221 GKPLKIAE
+221 GTPLKIEE
-229 VPYTFRPRHAGESKM
+229 VGYTFRQRHAGESKM
-244 NPLIVI
+244 SPLVVI
-250 QYLGLWVSKMTGGA
+250 QYLGLWFSKLTGGA

-278 GVVVHLATLW
+278 GVVVHLLTLGA
-288 FFTSVLIQGEVVS
+288 FTALGQGFVV
-301 QTTEFLI
+301 
-308 SQIAATMI
+308 SQIAATLI

-335 KGRRLITGFLSFCA
+335 RGTRLITGFLSFCA

-356 ANISVANAIYQW
+356 ANISVANAIYSW
-368 DHQTFVAGLSGAIMS
+368 DHQTFIAGLSGAVMS